1 MATLHTSGRGGL
13 PSYAA
18 PNAAATGCMP
28 HCATGKRRTRD
39 EIWALVPR
47 CRLAAA
53 AACSGMRRRELL
65 TSAAST
71 ALGAAAAA
79 TAAATVT
86 TPAPP
91 VASAGS
97 PRGFALAL
105 GSGSTHGLAHIG
117 VLRACEKLG
126 LVPSLV
132 VGSSIGAAVGALWA
146 AGLDAAAIERISRSL
161 DWTSVGSWTLSRRGL
176 KRLDGLRRVVSRAA
190 GGQPIEA
197 LPRRFAAVATALADG
212 SRVVIDRGPVDSAV
226 AASSAMPLLFVPV
239 RLGGRDLVDGALS
252 APVPV
257 DVARELGVDLVV
269 AVDVAYRPSDAP
281 PMQLG
286 DIAFQT
292 LHILV
297 NALASEQVARADVQ
311 LRLRL
316 HPLMSSKDGNSA
328 VLIEAGERAMFDA
341 APRLRQRLQ
350 R

>member
-1 MATLHTSGRGGL
+1 
-13 PSYAA
+13 
-18 PNAAATGCMP
+18 
-28 HCATGKRRTRD
+28 
-39 EIWALVPR
+39 
-47 CRLAAA
+47 
-53 AACSGMRRRELL
+53 MRRRELL
-65 TSAAST
+65 TRAAST
-71 ALGAAAAA
+71 TLGAAATATTAAATTAA
-79 TAAATVT
+79 TAAAPA
-86 TPAPP
+86 TPTAPLTR
-91 VASAGS
+91 AGS

-105 GSGSTHGLAHIG
+105 GSGSTHGLAHVG

-126 LVPSLV
+126 LVPSLI

-146 AGLDAAAIERISRSL
+146 AGLDAAAIERVSRSL

-176 KRLDGLRRVVSRAA
+176 KRQDGLKRVIA
-190 GGQPIEA
+190 GAVGGRTIEA
-197 LPRRFAAVATALADG
+197 LPHRFAAVATALADG
-212 SRVVIDRGPVDSAV
+212 SRVVLRSGPVDAAV

-239 RLGGRDLVDGALS
+239 RLGGRDLVDGALT

-257 DVARELGVDLVV
+257 DVARELGVEVVV

-281 PMQLG
+281 PMQLS

-316 HPLMSSKDGNSA
+316 HHLMNQKGSDSA
-328 VLIEAGERAMFDA
+328 ALIEAGERAMFDA
-341 APRLRQRLQ
+341 APRLRERLQ